1 MNESANESV
10 EPSEPNWGLLP
21 RDPVGFFELAPDFD
35 RTGLKRAYNALIRR
49 FKPEQHPEEFQRIR
63 AAFEDLDQRLRYGNL
78 FENEDAFPSSSNPVT
93 STPITSQPQSR
104 PRASQWH
111 QQHQQS
117 QSSRENLAE
126 LLRNESPQ
134 LLFERIQ
141 SHPHKSPF
149 DFYSLAVLSDVVT
162 PEEPLAFL
170 NWLLQGLTEF
180 RDEPILSR
188 VLFAFLRTSL
198 PTESLPDVLRAV
210 ARTVNNDRF
219 YYLTEPLWERLL
231 IENSSEVSRVTL
243 LLNDCEK
250 FIRDHRTFGK
260 VTFYIRFLRRAVW
273 LADEGWLANAFAFVH
288 GHGMEL
294 RGRFDF
300 DLGLLELLEDYRA
313 TRRQFLNGSEARRHI
328 DAALRDYCL
337 LNDYAADKA
346 VLECQLKLATRPE
359 LIREAFITSTT
370 DKNSNSWFPLW
381 NGISMDV
388 ADRLADHSDRIEVQ
402 RMWDQLRIVL
412 QRAEQVTSSSI
423 IGHAWGAANIG
434 LLGLLLLIV
443 GAMTAIS
450 SGIAIVLL
458 SVLGTTFTSR
468 EPSLAVLIIA
478 ASLMLSIVVYAMFL
492 HQRSYA
498 PLQVRTAN
506 SMSARCYR
514 RLWRPLLERHLSL
527 THQPFQ
533 LLLEHL
539 DYAQQHVAG
548 FSISW
553 IARYASQDYGLACLA
568 ISKRFLR

>member
-10 EPSEPNWGLLP
+10 ERPEPNWGLLP
-21 RDPVGFFELAPDFD
+21 RDPVGFFALAPDFD

-63 AAFEDLDQRLRYGNL
+63 TAFEELDQRLRYGNV
-78 FENEDAFPSSSNPVT
+78 FEHATAF
-93 STPITSQPQSR
+93 STPGDSFASTTTNLRPQG
-104 PRASQWH
+104 
-111 QQHQQS
+111 QQQKPS
-117 QSSRENLAE
+117 QSAREDLAE

-134 LLFERIQ
+134 LLFEHLRSRPQ
-141 SHPHKSPF
+141 KSPF
-149 DFYSLAVLSDVVT
+149 VFYALAILSDVVT
-162 PEEPLAFL
+162 PDEPLAFL
-170 NWLLQGLTEF
+170 NWLLQGLAEF
-180 RDEPILSR
+180 RDEPTLSR

-198 PTESLPDVLRAV
+198 PTESLPEVMRAV
-210 ARTVNNDRF
+210 AQTVNNDRF

-231 IENSSEVSRVTL
+231 AANSADASRVTL
-243 LLNDCEK
+243 LLDDCEK
-250 FIRDHRTFGK
+250 LIRDHRTFGK

-273 LADEGWLANAFAFVH
+273 VADEGWLAGAFAFVH
-288 GHGMEL
+288 GHAMEL
-294 RGRFDF
+294 GGRFDF

-313 TRRQFLNGSEARRHI
+313 TRRQFLNRSEARRRI
-328 DAALRDYCL
+328 DAAMRDYCL
-337 LNDYAADKA
+337 LNEYAADKA

-359 LIREAFITSTT
+359 MIREAFNSSTANE
-370 DKNSNSWFPLW
+370 NSNSWFPLW

-443 GAMTAIS
+443 GAMTAII

-468 EPSLAVLIIA
+468 EPSLAVLVIA

-498 PLQVRTAN
+498 PLQARTAN